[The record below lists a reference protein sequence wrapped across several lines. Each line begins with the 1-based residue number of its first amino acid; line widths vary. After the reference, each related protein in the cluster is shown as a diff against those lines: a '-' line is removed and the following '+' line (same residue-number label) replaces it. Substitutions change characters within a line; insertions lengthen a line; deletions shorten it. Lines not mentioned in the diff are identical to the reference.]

1 MSRIVMKIKT
11 IICLV
16 VAIAAVETGCE
27 KSDGLE
33 TLPFLEK
40 VDDVCT
46 MMDDLE
52 FMRYCYENFDVNDDG
67 KVSMTEANAV
77 RSIGAN
83 ARTFAGIEY
92 FSNLEL
98 FSSLS
103 VEEVDL
109 RYNSKLETLNF
120 ASLNSG
126 SVCPIET
133 VDLRYNKELTSILFR
148 NCENLKTVRMPE
160 SLPNLSK
167 LDFYGCSSLIS
178 IAIPDGVSSIENITF
193 DYCTSLESIKIPGSV
208 TDIGYRAFYTCSSL
222 TFVDASDCKNLQLV
236 GSYVFS
242 GCPVKEFLLGTP
254 IPPEVSG
261 DSFSASSDAIL
272 KVPAKSVEAYKN
284 SGWASHFG
292 IIKAL

>member
-1 MSRIVMKIKT
+1 MSRIVMKNKT
-11 IICLV
+11 IICLA
-16 VAIAAVETGCE
+16 VAMAAVGTGCE
-27 KSDGLE
+27 KSGGLE
-33 TLPFLEK
+33 VLPFLEK

-46 MMDDLE
+46 KMDDIE
-52 FMRYCYENFDVNDDG
+52 FMAYCYENFDVNDDG

-92 FSNLEL
+92 FSNLES
-98 FSSLS
+98 FSSFS
-103 VEEVDL
+103 VEE
-109 RYNSKLETLNF
+109 
-120 ASLNSG
+120 
-126 SVCPIET
+126 

-193 DYCTSLESIKIPGSV
+193 
-208 TDIGYRAFYTCSSL
+208 
-222 TFVDASDCKNLQLV
+222 
-236 GSYVFS
+236 
-242 GCPVKEFLLGTP
+242 
-254 IPPEVSG
+254 
-261 DSFSASSDAIL
+261 SDAIL

-284 SGWASHFG
+284 SSWASHFG
-292 IIKAL
+292 IIKPL